1 MNNYQPR
8 APHPGRPAVKPQQHD
23 VQATSCNTQLT
34 PGEGHGVGQGCQLG
48 QQGEQLLVLVATYE
62 PGRGEQHGRGAQA
75 LAGARRRGN
84 AAPQL
89 PSGPVVLARGVG
101 QRPAAA
107 TLDDP
112 AGGSQEVRGGPGRI
126 GSAACGS
133 VLALA
138 WSCSVARA
146 AAAVACSQMRVRS
159 PGVTGCRSSPMVLP
173 RPPAAAGAHVVPA
186 DRLDYAAREPSPA
199 VSAASCVVATSQRR
213 RSLGS
218 VRSAAS
224 RPPP

>member
-1 MNNYQPR
+1 VAAGAPGAAVARCAPVRRTCSAARRAAVAFGAVLVLPQP
-8 APHPGRPAVKPQQHD
+8 
-23 VQATSCNTQLT
+23 
-34 PGEGHGVGQGCQLG
+34 GHGVGQGCQLG

-112 AGGSQEVRGGPGRI
+112 ATAARKSEAAQAA
-126 GSAACGS
+126 SAAAWGS

-138 WSCSVARA
+138 WICSVALA
-146 AAAVACSQMRVRS
+146 AVTVACSQMRVRS
-159 PGVTGCRSSPMVLP
+159 PGVSGYRSSPMVLP
-173 RPPAAAGAHVVPA
+173 RPPAPAAGAGVVPA
-186 DRLDYAAREPSPA
+186 DRLDCAPAPGLLAPAVASSPA
-199 VSAASCVVATSQRR
+199 SRLYR
-213 RSLGS
+213 RSS
-218 VRSAAS
+218 PAQCWQRV
-224 RPPP
+224 